1 MSSVL
6 FALIGNPNCGKTSLF
21 NRLTGA
27 RAKVAN
33 YPGVTVERRSGTLT
47 GVVNSAEIIDLPGT
61 YSLFVTSPDE
71 QVARDMILGK
81 IAGET
86 RPDVLIA
93 VVDATNLR
101 LGLRLVMELKTLNR
115 PMLVALNQMDAA
127 RSRGINV
134 NTAGLAREIGVP
146 VIETV
151 AVSRMGV
158 DELRKALADYSSELT
173 NKPLPADTQT
183 LSINNLDLSLNNI
196 EKLSRD
202 DSIEE
207 LYLRIENIV
216 AAQVIQPT
224 EQPQWQERIDS
235 IVMHPVLG
243 LVVLFSI
250 LLVIFNAVFAWAT
263 PVTDVIN
270 TSTEMLSAGIA
281 NFIPDGILKNFLAD
295 GLIAG
300 MGAVIVFLPQIIIL
314 FFFILVLEDTGYLT
328 RAAFLLDRPMR
339 GLGISGRS
347 FIPLLSSFA
356 CAVPGIMSTRTISD
370 PRERFI
376 TIMIAPLMTCS
387 ARLPVY
393 ALIIGAFI
401 PAKTVWGI
409 FNQQGLTL
417 FALYM
422 AGVVSAAVVAWVMRR
437 NQPRQEFPLLLELPS
452 YRWPMA
458 YHLLMGLRERVWIFL
473 RRVGTIILSLSIL
486 IWFLCTYPG
495 APVDAINPAIE
506 YSLAGQFGAFM
517 QPLFAPLGFNW
528 QMCIALIPAM
538 GAREVAVSALATV
551 YAVSADGNIQGGL
564 DAALGT
570 ALSSSW
576 SLPVALSYLAW
587 FVYAPQCISTIAVVR
602 RETNSLKATT
612 YFAIYLFALAYF
624 AAWATY
630 QIALLF
636 V

>member
-1 MSSVL
+1 MPSPVR

-33 YPGVTVERRSGTLT
+33 YPGVTVERRSGVLT
-47 GVVNSAEIIDLPGT
+47 GLPHTAEILDLPGT

-71 QVARDMILGK
+71 QVARDMILGS

-93 VVDATNLR
+93 VIDATNLR

-115 PMLVALNQMDAA
+115 PMIVALNQVDAA
-127 RSRGINV
+127 SARGISINS
-134 NTAGLAREIGVP
+134 AGLARDIGVP

-151 AVSRMGV
+151 AVNRQGV
-158 DELRKALADYSSELT
+158 DKLRAILADYSRE
-173 NKPLPADTQT
+173 PLAEGTQG
-183 LSINNLDLSLNNI
+183 LSLSNI
-196 EKLSRD
+196 AELSRD

-207 LYLRIENIV
+207 LYQKIETIV
-216 AAQVIQPT
+216 ATNVIQPS
-224 EQPQWQERIDS
+224 EFPRWQNRLDS

-250 LLVIFNAVFAWAT
+250 LMVIFQAVFAWAT
-263 PVTDVIN
+263 PAQDLIK
-270 TSTEMLSAGIA
+270 AGKDLLA
-281 NFIPDGILKNFLAD
+281 ATVSLYMPDGILKNFIAD
-295 GLIAG
+295 GVIAG
-300 MGAVIVFLPQIIIL
+300 VGAVLVFLPQIIIL
-314 FFFILVLEDTGYLT
+314 FFFILLLEDTGYLT

-417 FALYM
+417 FALYLT
-422 AGVVSAAVVAWVMRR
+422 GVISAAIVAWIMRR
-437 NQPRQEFPLLLELPS
+437 NQPREEFPLLLELPS

-458 YHLLMGLRERVWIFL
+458 YHLMMGLRERVWIFL

-486 IWFLCTYPG
+486 IWFLCTYPS
-495 APVDAINPAIE
+495 APAETTHAAIE
-506 YSLAGQFGAFM
+506 YSFAGKLGALM

-551 YAVSADGNIQGGL
+551 YAVGNAD
-564 DAALGT
+564 T
-570 ALSSSW
+570 ALTGALQQSW
-576 SLPVALSYLAW
+576 SLPVALAYLAW

-602 RETNSLKATT
+602 RETNSVKATT
-612 YFAIYLFALAYF
+612 YFAIYLFTLAYF
-624 AAWATY
+624 AAWVTY
-630 QIALLF
+630 QIARLLS
-636 V
+636 

>member
-1 MSSVL
+1 MSSPIR

-33 YPGVTVERRSGTLT
+33 YPGVTVERRSGAITDFPHP
-47 GVVNSAEIIDLPGT
+47 AELLDLPGT

-71 QVARDMILGK
+71 QVARDLILGK
-81 IAGET
+81 IAGEA

-93 VVDATNLR
+93 VIDATNLR

-115 PMLVALNQMDAA
+115 PMILALNQMDVA
-127 RSRGINV
+127 RSRGISI
-134 NTAGLAREIGVP
+134 NTAGLAREIGIP
-146 VIETV
+146 VVETV
-151 AVSRMGV
+151 AVTRHGV
-158 DELRKALADYSSELT
+158 DELRKLLADYAAEWV
-173 NKPLPADTQT
+173 NKP
-183 LSINNLDLSLNNI
+183 INNDAQPLPFNI
-196 EKLSRD
+196 DELSRD
-202 DSIEE
+202 DSIEA
-207 LYLRIENIV
+207 LYERIENII
-216 AAQVIQPT
+216 AAEVIQPS
-224 EQPQWQERIDS
+224 EPPRWQDRLDA
-235 IVMHPVLG
+235 VAMHPVLG
-243 LVVLFSI
+243 LIVLFSI
-250 LLVIFNAVFAWAT
+250 LLVIFNAVFAWAA
-263 PVTDVIN
+263 PVADVIN
-270 TSTEMLSAGIA
+270 AGTEMFSAAIA
-281 NFIPDGILKNFLAD
+281 NNMPEGILKNFLAD

-314 FFFILVLEDTGYLT
+314 FFFILLLEDTGYLT

-417 FALYM
+417 FALYL
-422 AGVVSAAVVAWVMRR
+422 AGVVSAAIVAWVMRR

-458 YHLLMGLRERVWIFL
+458 YHLVMGLRERVWIFL

-495 APVDAINPAIE
+495 APSDAIRPAIE
-506 YSLAGQFGAFM
+506 YSFAGQLGSFM

-551 YAVSADGNIQGGL
+551 YAVGGDNV
-564 DAALGT
+564 DAALGG
-570 ALSSSW
+570 ALSQSW
-576 SLPVALSYLAW
+576 SLPVALAYLAW

-602 RETNSLKATT
+602 RETNSLKSTVLFT
-612 YFAIYLFALAYF
+612 LYLFALAYF

-630 QIALLF
+630 QIATLLS
-636 V
+636 

>member
-1 MSSVL
+1 MPAPIR

-33 YPGVTVERRSGTLT
+33 YPGVTVERRSGPIDLAHP
-47 GVVNSAEIIDLPGT
+47 AELLDLPGT

-71 QVARDMILGK
+71 QVARDIILGK
-81 IAGET
+81 IAGEAK
-86 RPDVLIA
+86 PDVLIA
-93 VVDATNLR
+93 VIDATNLR

-115 PMLVALNQMDAA
+115 PMLLALNQMDAA
-127 RSRGINV
+127 RARGINI
-134 NTAGLAREIGVP
+134 NTAGLARDIGIP

-151 AVSRMGV
+151 AVNRQGT
-158 DELRKALADYSSELT
+158 DELRKQLADFAA
-173 NKPLPADTQT
+173 NHAQNPLADGAQT
-183 LSINNLDLSLNNI
+183 LSFGQID
-196 EKLSRD
+196 ELSRD

-207 LYLRIENIV
+207 LYQRIEQIMQAN
-216 AAQVIQPT
+216 VIQP
-224 EQPQWQERIDS
+224 EYLPRWQERLDAV
-235 IVMHPVLG
+235 VMHPVLG
-243 LVVLFSI
+243 LVALFAI
-250 LLVIFNAVFAWAT
+250 LLVIFQAVFAWAE
-263 PVTDVIN
+263 PVKDLIDQGKDALGESV
-270 TSTEMLSAGIA
+270 SQHMPAGV
-281 NFIPDGILKNFLAD
+281 LKDFLIQ
-295 GLIAG
+295 GLIEG
-300 MGAVIVFLPQIIIL
+300 VGAVVVFLPQIIIL

-401 PAKTVWGI
+401 PEQTVWGI
-409 FNQQGLTL
+409 FNLQGLTL
-417 FALYM
+417 FALYF
-422 AGVVSAAVVAWVMRR
+422 AGVASAALVALIMRR
-437 NQPRQEFPLLLELPS
+437 NQTREHYPLLLELPS

-458 YHLLMGLRERVWIFL
+458 YHLLMGLKERAWIFL
-473 RRVGTIILSLSIL
+473 RRVGTIILSLSIV
-486 IWFLCTYPG
+486 IWFLVTFPG
-495 APVDAINPAIE
+495 APADATRPAIE
-506 YSLAGQFGAFM
+506 YSFAGQLGHFM
-517 QPLFAPLGFNW
+517 QYLFAPLGFTW

-551 YAVSADGNIQGGL
+551 YAVGGENV
-564 DAALGT
+564 DAALGS
-570 ALSSSW
+570 ALGQSW
-576 SLPVALSYLAW
+576 SLPTALAYLAW

-602 RETNSLKATT
+602 RETNSAKSTAF
-612 YFAIYLFALAYF
+612 FAIYLFALAYF

-630 QIALLF
+630 TIARWL

>member
-1 MSSVL
+1 MSAPIR

-33 YPGVTVERRSGTLT
+33 YPGVTVERRSGPL
-47 GVVNSAEIIDLPGT
+47 NLAHPAELLDLPGT

-71 QVARDMILGK
+71 QVARDVILGK
-81 IAGET
+81 IAGEAK
-86 RPDVLIA
+86 PDMLIA

-115 PMLVALNQMDAA
+115 PMVLALNQMDAA
-127 RSRGINV
+127 RTRGITI
-134 NTAGLAREIGVP
+134 NTAGLARAIGMP

-151 AVSRMGV
+151 AVNRQGT
-158 DELRKALADYSSELT
+158 DELRKLLAEYAQNYAENPLAEGTQSLALSH
-173 NKPLPADTQT
+173 Q
-183 LSINNLDLSLNNI
+183 
-196 EKLSRD
+196 
-202 DSIEE
+202 IEE
-207 LYLRIENIV
+207 LSREESIEDLYQLIETIV
-216 AAQVIQPT
+216 AENVIQPN
-224 EQPQWQERIDS
+224 ELPRWQERLDAV
-235 IVMHPVLG
+235 VMHPVLG

-250 LLVIFNAVFAWAT
+250 LLVVFQAVFAWAT
-263 PVTDVIN
+263 PLMDLIKAAKDALG
-270 TSTEMLSAGIA
+270 ESASLYMP
-281 NFIPDGILKNFLAD
+281 NGILKDFLVQ
-295 GLIAG
+295 GLIEG
-300 MGAVIVFLPQIIIL
+300 LGSVIVFLPQIIIL

-401 PAKTVWGI
+401 PAQTVWGL
-409 FNQQGLTL
+409 FNLQGLTL
-417 FALYM
+417 LALYV
-422 AGVVSAAVVAWVMRR
+422 AGVVSAAIVALIMRR
-437 NQPRQEFPLLLELPS
+437 NQAREEFPLLLELPC

-458 YHLLMGLRERVWIFL
+458 YHLFMGLKERVMIFL
-473 RRVGTIILSLSIL
+473 RRVGTIILALSIVL
-486 IWFLCTYPG
+486 WFLVSFPG
-495 APVDAINPAIE
+495 APVDATRPAIE
-506 YSLAGQFGAFM
+506 YSFAGQLGGVM
-517 QPLFAPLGFNW
+517 QHLFAPLGFNW

-538 GAREVAVSALATV
+538 GAREVAVSTLATV
-551 YAVSADGNIQGGL
+551 YAVAEGSAEG
-564 DAALGT
+564 ALGT
-570 ALSSSW
+570 TLAHAW
-576 SLPVALSYLAW
+576 GLPVALAYLAW

-602 RETNSLKATT
+602 RETNSTKSTVL
-612 YFAIYLFALAYF
+612 FAIYLFALAYF

-630 QIALLF
+630 TIASWIS
-636 V
+636 